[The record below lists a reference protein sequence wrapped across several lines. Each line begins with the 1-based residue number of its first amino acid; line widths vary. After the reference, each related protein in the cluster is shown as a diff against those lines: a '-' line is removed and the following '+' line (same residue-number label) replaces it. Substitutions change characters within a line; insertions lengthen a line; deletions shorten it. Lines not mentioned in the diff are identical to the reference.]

1 MHKIHAFLT
10 KFKPTLIANFN
21 ELLAASSDGL
31 NFPTKM
37 FGGLFDMNLGNSRFK
52 FHETYLE
59 MEMDPQFVPPK
70 YDDSTEPRFIYEK
83 FSPTA
88 PPVLDE

>member
-1 MHKIHAFLT
+1 
-10 KFKPTLIANFN
+10 
-21 ELLAASSDGL
+21 
-31 NFPTKM
+31 
-37 FGGLFDMNLGNSRFK
+37 MNLGNSRFK

-59 MEMDPQFVPPK
+59 MEMEPIFVPPK

-83 FSPTA
+83 FTPTA